1 MSTSDDGSTDAAV
14 IARSLGDP
22 HAFAEIFDRHHDA
35 MWKFVWTRVG
45 DEEAANDLA
54 AEVFRIA
61 FEQRHDYDLD
71 YDSAKPWLFGIAAN
85 LVRQHHRDR
94 ARRDEAGERIRGERG
109 TATAPD
115 PQGRLDRLDSTP
127 VAEALKELPE
137 RDREPLLLYAW
148 DDLAYEEIADAL
160 DVPVGTV
167 RSRIHRARKHVR
179 RHLDV
184 DEPDAASRAEGSR

>member
-22 HAFAEIFDRHHDA
+22 HAFAQIFDRHHDA

-61 FEQRHDYDLD
+61 FEQRHDFDLD

-85 LVRQHHRDR
+85 LVRQHHRER
-94 ARRDEAGERIRGERG
+94 ARRDRVGERIRNERG
-109 TATAPD
+109 TSTGPD
-115 PQGRLDRLDSTP
+115 PQRGLDRLASAP
-127 VAEALKELPE
+127 VAEALEELPE
-137 RDREPLLLYAW
+137 RDREPLLLFAW
-148 DDLAYEEIADAL
+148 DELSYEEIAAAL

-167 RSRIHRARKHVR
+167 RSRIHRARKQVR
-179 RHLDV
+179 QNLEIE
-184 DEPDAASRAEGSR
+184 EPDATSSAEGSR